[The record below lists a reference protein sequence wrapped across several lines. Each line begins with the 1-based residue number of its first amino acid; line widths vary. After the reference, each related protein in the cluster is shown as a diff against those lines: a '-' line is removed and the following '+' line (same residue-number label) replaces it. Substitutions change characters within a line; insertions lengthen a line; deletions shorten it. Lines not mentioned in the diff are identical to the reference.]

1 VEAVSTR
8 ENPIQRKLRQIPSV
22 EKILESPELESDIV
36 QFSHPLVAAAVKQVV
51 EKVRD
56 EVKKGKGS
64 ASLEEI
70 IRATEEI
77 IAESTSASLKPV
89 INATGVVLHTN
100 LGRAPLDQ
108 DTLSF
113 IEEISST
120 YNNLEFDLKE
130 GKRSKRGIFVERL
143 LCALT
148 SAEAALAVNNNAG
161 AVLLILTALAQGKEV
176 IVSRGELVQIGGG
189 FRIPEILALSGATLK
204 EVGTT
209 NQTALRDYE
218 KAISRNTAMLLKVH
232 QSNFKMVGF
241 EKRPAIGDLVGLGKK
256 RKLCVVEDLGSG
268 VLLRTED
275 FELAHEPTAFEALS
289 AGADLV
295 CFSGDKLLGAPQ
307 AGIILGRKKYV
318 DVLKKHPLH
327 RALRLDKMFLAGL
340 EKVLLYYLKGEA
352 TQRIPA
358 WRMISIPLKTLQ
370 TRADRIKNELGKAGI
385 EIGIKESRSTIGGG
399 SLPGETLPTIVLSVQ
414 SVRTDARPGV
424 PSVDRPLPSAD
435 QQAKLFREQSP
446 PIIGRIESDKFVFDL
461 RTVFSHQDEIL
472 ISAIENVFHK
482 RS

>member
-1 VEAVSTR
+1 MS
-8 ENPIQRKLRQIPSV
+8 NPSEKMIQERLRQIPSV
-22 EKILESPELESDIV
+22 EKILESPELRGHIAE
-36 QFSHPLVAAAVKQVV
+36 FSHPLVAGAVKQAV
-51 EKVRD
+51 EMIRE
-56 EVKKGKGS
+56 EVKKGRES
-64 ASLEEI
+64 VSFQEI
-70 IRATEEI
+70 VRKAKAI
-77 IAESTSASLKPV
+77 IAEATSPSLKPV
-89 INATGVVLHTN
+89 INAAGVVLHTN
-100 LGRAPLDQ
+100 LGRAPLDE

-113 IEEISST
+113 IKNISRS
-120 YNNLEFDLKE
+120 YSNLEFDLTE

-143 LCALT
+143 LCVLT

-209 NQTALRDYE
+209 NQTAVSDYE
-218 KAISRNTAMLLKVH
+218 DAITPETALLLKVH

-241 EKRPAIGDLVGLGKK
+241 AKRPSVNELVDLGKK
-256 RKLCVVEDLGSG
+256 RNLCVVEDLGSG

-275 FELAHEPTAFEALS
+275 FEMAHEPTAFEALS

-307 AGIILGRKKYV
+307 AGIILGKRKYV
-318 DVLKKHPLH
+318 EILKKHPLH

-352 TQRIPA
+352 TQKIPA
-358 WRMISIPLKTLQ
+358 WQIISTPLNALQ
-370 TRADRIKNELGKAGI
+370 TRAEQIREQLKESGI
-385 EIGIKESRSTIGGG
+385 EIGIKESQSTVGGG
-399 SLPGETLPTIVLSVQ
+399 SLPGETLPTVVLSVASDQ
-414 SVRTDARPGV
+414 SVDLSP
-424 PSVDRPLPSAD
+424 D

-446 PIIGRIESDKFVFDL
+446 SIIGRIEEEKFVLDL
-461 RTVFSHQDEIL
+461 RTVFPHQDDVL
-472 ISAIENVFHK
+472 ISAIKNILLK

>member
-1 VEAVSTR
+1 MP
-8 ENPIQRKLRQIPSV
+8 NPDSKSIQARLRQIPSV
-22 EKILESPELESDIV
+22 EKILESPELQSDIAK
-36 QFSHPLVAAAVKQVV
+36 FSHPLVAAAVKQAVQ
-51 EKVRD
+51 EARD

-64 ASLEEI
+64 ASLPEI
-70 IRATEEI
+70 IKATKDI
-77 IAESTSASLKPV
+77 IAESTSASLRPV

-100 LGRAPLDQ
+100 LGRSPLDQ

-113 IEEISST
+113 IMETSSA

-161 AVLLILTALAQGKEV
+161 AVLLILTALAKGNEV

-209 NQTALRDYE
+209 NQTAVSDYE
-218 KAISRNTAMLLKVH
+218 KAITSHSAMLLKVH

-241 EKRPAIGDLVGLGKK
+241 EKRPTISELVKLGKK

-327 RALRLDKMFLAGL
+327 RALRLDKVFLAGL
-340 EKVLLYYLKGEA
+340 ERVLLHYLKGEA
-352 TQRIPA
+352 TQKIPA
-358 WRMISIPLKTLQ
+358 WKMISTPLESLKT
-370 TRADRIKNELGKAGI
+370 RAEKIKKELKKVGI
-385 EIGIKESRSTIGGG
+385 EISIQGSQSTIGGG
-399 SLPGETLPTIVLSVQ
+399 SLPGETLPTIVLSV
-414 SVRTDARPGV
+414 SSAS
-424 PSVDRPLPSAD
+424 SVDRAVDLSPD

-446 PIIGRIESDKFVFDL
+446 PIIGRIENHKFVFDL
-461 RTVFSHQDEIL
+461 RTVFPHQDETL
-472 ISAIENVFHK
+472 IFAITDVFHK